1 MGLNYTKRA
10 RAVCGFTETTLRE
23 PGLYM
28 GLDYT
33 KRARTATSTFTQLL
47 CSELYVH
54 RNLRL
59 RDLLGTRAQDGH
71 LGFHTAPVL

>member
-59 RDLLGTRAQDGH
+59 IRDESPGRPPRLSH
-71 LGFHTAPVL
+71 SS